1 MTSQPGRLVSAS
13 VSSSASKTVK
23 LLLFPLLTLTAF
35 GEPLQS
41 AKVTQAVNDVRVLAK
56 STSPRAAQIGETI
69 SGSTSLQTGRKSRAE
84 LAFQDDTVT
93 RLGQNS
99 IFSFRP
105 GGREVELKQGSVLLQ
120 VPKNAGGATIRTATV
135 TAAITGTTSMFE
147 YSPGQWVKLLTL
159 EGTQKLYLKGQKE
172 PVLVPAGQMIVMHP
186 NARAIPAPI
195 TIDVAKL
202 LATSALAGGSVFG
215 PLPASAN
222 EAIAQTVDQQ
232 KDAKRNGNLTPT
244 RRVISG
250 PGSRGSR
257 SLTDARQP
265 QRPAV
270 EPERHGGIEPE
281 PPTNPTFPGET
292 GTQAPN

>member
-1 MTSQPGRLVSAS
+1 M
-13 VSSSASKTVK
+13 KF
-23 LLLFPLLTLTAF
+23 LLFPLLTISVI

-41 AKVTQAVNDVRVLAK
+41 AKITQAVNDVRILAK
-56 STSPRAAQIGETI
+56 SANPRAAKIGETI
-69 SGSTSLQTGRKSRAE
+69 SGATSLQTGRKSRAE

-159 EGTQKLYLKGQKE
+159 EGTQKLYLKGQKD

-222 EAIAQTVDQQ
+222 QAIAQTVDQQ
-232 KDAKRNGNLTPT
+232 ENAKRDGSLTPT

-257 SLTDARQP
+257 SLRDARQP
-265 QRPAV
+265 QRPPV
-270 EPERHGGIEPE
+270 EPERPTRPEPE
-281 PPTNPTFPGET
+281 TPNNPTFPGGT
-292 GTQAPN
+292 GTQPTG

>member
-1 MTSQPGRLVSAS
+1 MKYLLLPLLAAS
-13 VSSSASKTVK
+13 V
-23 LLLFPLLTLTAF
+23 TA
-35 GEPLQS
+35 EPLES
-41 AKVTQAVNDVRVLAK
+41 AKITQAVNDVKVL
-56 STSPRAAQIGETI
+56 SQSSSPRAASIGETI
-69 SGSTSLQTGRKSRAE
+69 RGNTSLQTGRKSRAE
-84 LAFQDDTVT
+84 LSFQDDTVT

-99 IFSFRP
+99 IFSFRQ

-120 VPKNAGGATIRTATV
+120 VPKDAGGATIRTATV

-159 EGTQKLYLKGQKE
+159 EGTQKLYLKGSKE

-222 EAIAQTVDQQ
+222 EAIAQTVQQQ
-232 KDAKRNGNLTPT
+232 KDAKRSGTLTPT

-250 PGSRGSR
+250 PGSRGTR
-257 SLTDARQP
+257 SQRDIRQP
-265 QRPAV
+265 QPVPIRP
-270 EPERHGGIEPE
+270 ESPERPNPE
-281 PPTNPTFPGET
+281 FPSEPTFPGN
-292 GTQAPN
+292 GGFQPSS